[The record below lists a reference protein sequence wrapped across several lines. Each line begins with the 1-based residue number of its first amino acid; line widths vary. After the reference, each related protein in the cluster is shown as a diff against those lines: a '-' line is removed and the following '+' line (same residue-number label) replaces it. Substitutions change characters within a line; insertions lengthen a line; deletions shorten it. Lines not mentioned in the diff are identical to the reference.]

1 MTGCRRCS
9 RTAFPRARGGK
20 EAGAGGGGEGGGASA
35 GTMVLHWENERRRGS
50 EEKIRGRER
59 GEEEVNFFLNRLR
72 GKEED
77 WTCRWARMRK

>member
-1 MTGCRRCS
+1 V
-9 RTAFPRARGGK
+9 
-20 EAGAGGGGEGGGASA
+20 
-35 GTMVLHWENERRRGS
+35 VLHWENERRRGS